1 MQENRLTIALAEFK
15 SAIKLFARKNIKLG
29 PVLLA
34 YEGGFLSMESGE
46 VVAVMRA
53 TGSWNG
59 RAFFNPA
66 VLQALAKVP
75 PAINPVPLAYADE
88 HLLLAS
94 MTIPCRWESVSKA
107 LVADLA
113 NPSMLK
119 LLALARTIP
128 RAEIRGT
135 ELGKRISSAIQA
147 AERRIKSAA
156 KQLQELGVTE
166 ADIHELI
173 ERQILTC
180 LATERP
186 IRRH

>member
-15 SAIKLFARKNIKLG
+15 SAMKLFARKNIKLG

-34 YEGGFLSMESGE
+34 YEGGFLSVESGE

-75 PAINPVPLAYADE
+75 PSINPVPLAYADE

-94 MTIPCRWESVSKA
+94 MTIPCRWEVASKA
-107 LVADLA
+107 LVAELL
-113 NPSMLK
+113 NPSMLQ
-119 LLALARTIP
+119 LLAMARTIP

-135 ELGKRISSAIQA
+135 ELGKHISAA
-147 AERRIKSAA
+147 ARTAERRITSVA
-156 KQLQELGVTE
+156 KQLDELGLSE
-166 ADIHELI
+166 DDI
-173 ERQILTC
+173 RQLVETRVVA
-180 LATERP
+180 LAALPEDKRK
-186 IRRH
+186 